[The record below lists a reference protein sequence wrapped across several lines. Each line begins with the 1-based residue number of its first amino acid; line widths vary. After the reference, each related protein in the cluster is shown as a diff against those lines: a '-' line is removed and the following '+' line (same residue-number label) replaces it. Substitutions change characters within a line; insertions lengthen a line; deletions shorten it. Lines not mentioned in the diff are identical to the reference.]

1 MSGRCRFCRRLL
13 RSAGSRAAGYGPR
26 CARDRGLPQPSCM
39 PVAAATRA
47 SGGPAQPAG
56 PTGPPD
62 SPQAVTPA
70 QPRRAAPAPAHTRP
84 PPHHHHHPDRRTPV
98 TDQTAALDQL
108 AGSASTLDGAT

>member
-56 PTGPPD
+56 PTGPPG
-62 SPQAVTPA
+62 SPQAATRPHSPAGQLPLRHTPA
-70 QPRRAAPAPAHTRP
+70 PRRLTGRP
-84 PPHHHHHPDRRTPV
+84 ITTITP
-98 TDQTAALDQL
+98 TGGHL
-108 AGSASTLDGAT
+108 